1 MNIYEQIMQQI
12 PDTLKVGTALSA
24 PVLTFVG
31 ISVEQWGFALSAIV
45 SILFIIEK
53 LPNLCKTLLRMYK
66 YVTRKKRE

>member
-1 MNIYEQIMQQI
+1 MNIYEHTMQQI

-24 PVLTFVG
+24 PILTFLG

-53 LPNLCKTLLRMYK
+53 LPNLCRTLVRLYR
-66 YVTRKKRE
+66 YVTSKK